1 MADRML
7 LKQRILLLLA
17 TGVVLGFSGSPSGY
31 FNILKTCAHDW
42 KEINRKYLWRKIR
55 EFYED
60 RLVDFRDNNDGTTT
74 IILTEDGKK
83 KVLQY
88 EFESMKIKKPKVWK
102 HDWHIVIYD
111 IPEKKKPARES
122 FRKKVKEL
130 GLLEFQR
137 SVFVSPYEC
146 EDEVNF
152 VAEFFEVGKY
162 VRYIRAKY
170 ITNEAELKE
179 KFEIY

>member
-1 MADRML
+1 MVNTTL

-17 TGVVLGFSGSPSGY
+17 TGVALGFSRSPSGY
-31 FNILKTCAHDW
+31 FKILKACMRDW
-42 KEINRKYLWRKIR
+42 KEINKSYLWNKIR

-60 RLVDFRDNNDGTTT
+60 RLVDFQDNDDDTTT

-83 KVLQY
+83 KVLKY
-88 EFESMKIKKPKVWK
+88 EFENMEVKRPKIWK
-102 HDWHIVIYD
+102 GEWYIVTYD
-111 IPEKKKPARES
+111 IPEKKKPAREA
-122 FRKKVKEL
+122 FRKKIKEL

-146 EDEVNF
+146 ENEIDF

-162 VRYIRAKY
+162 VRYIKAKY
-170 ITNEAELKE
+170 ITNEAELK
-179 KFEIY
+179 KNFGLY

>member
-1 MADRML
+1 MNKNAF

-17 TGVVLGFSGSPSGY
+17 TGVALGFSGSPSGY
-31 FNILKTCAHDW
+31 FKILRACAHDW
-42 KEINRKYLWRKIR
+42 REINKSYLWSKIR
-55 EFYED
+55 EFYDD
-60 RLVDFRDNNDGTTT
+60 RLVDFRDNDDGTTT

-83 KVLQY
+83 RILQY
-88 EFESMKIKKPKVWK
+88 EFESMKMKKPKVWK
-102 HDWHIVIYD
+102 GDWHIVTYD
-111 IPEKKKPARES
+111 IPEKKKPAREA

-130 GLLEFQR
+130 GMLEFQR

-146 EDEVNF
+146 ENEIDF

-162 VRYIRAKY
+162 VRYIKAKY

-179 KFEIY
+179 KFGLY

>member
-1 MADRML
+1 MANKKI

-17 TGVVLGFSGSPSGY
+17 TGLALGFSRSPNGY
-31 FNILKTCAHDW
+31 FRILK
-42 KEINRKYLWRKIR
+42 
-55 EFYED
+55 D

-74 IILTEDGKK
+74 IILTENGRKR
-83 KVLQY
+83 VLKY
-88 EFESMKIKKPKVWK
+88 EFENMQIKKPKVWK
-102 HDWHIVIYD
+102 GDWHIIIYD
-111 IPEKKKPARES
+111 IPEKNKPAREA

-146 EDEVNF
+146 EDEIDF

-162 VRYIRAKY
+162 VRYIKAKY
-170 ITNEAELKE
+170 ITNEAELKK
-179 KFEIY
+179 KFKLY